1 MAHACSARRAFLGL
15 GSNLGDRRGNLERVL
30 ALIGEISRVHLSR
43 HSTWHETAPVGGPP
57 GQGAFLNGVCEVVT
71 TLPPEELFARTQEI
85 EAQLGRVREERD
97 GPRTIDIDLLWYEGA
112 TRSDETLSLPHPRWE
127 ERAFVLAPL
136 AEFAPDFVL
145 PECGETVA
153 QRAAALG
160 AGEVVA

>member
-97 GPRTIDIDLLWYEGA
+97 GPRTIDIDRVMA
-112 TRSDETLSLPHPRWE
+112 C
-127 ERAFVLAPL
+127 A
-136 AEFAPDFVL
+136 
-145 PECGETVA
+145 A
-153 QRAAALG
+153 QRGLLTVTHNPDSSTGTFDLG
-160 AGEVVA
+160 LRPGERRLDPCS